1 LPYSAP
7 KHCPVLQVLLDGNII
22 FQAVRTGVTIYDALV
37 KILHTDQ
44 LELFVPASVLEELKE
59 LGKVGEGALAEARQ
73 MPSLPDAPTTK
84 KGAAISPDGSAAS
97 SSKPGVAAAPAA
109 GIMHLTREGNPDQYI
124 VASMDTR
131 LRAKLRKGGRTPTLY
146 MNQNV
151 FIMEPLPTGRTVE
164 GAAPAPTAPPQ
175 KQGDAPPLT
184 TAAAAAG
191 EGGSAVASNI
201 ITSAGA
207 PKAKVGGRK
216 RGPSGPNP
224 LSQKKPKKKPR
235 AEVDAEAGTEQKKR
249 NRRRKKTDAA
259 AGDAPATAAATAAA
273 AAE

>member
-1 LPYSAP
+1 
-7 KHCPVLQVLLDGNII
+7 
-22 FQAVRTGVTIYDALV
+22 
-37 KILHTDQ
+37 
-44 LELFVPASVLEELKE
+44 
-59 LGKVGEGALAEARQ
+59 
-73 MPSLPDAPTTK
+73 
-84 KGAAISPDGSAAS
+84 
-97 SSKPGVAAAPAA
+97 
-109 GIMHLTREGNPDQYI
+109 MHLTREGNPDQYL

-164 GAAPAPTAPPQ
+164 GAAPAPTPPAQ
-175 KQGDAPPLT
+175 KQGDAPPPT
-184 TAAAAAG
+184 TAAAAAAG
-191 EGGSAVASNI
+191 DEGGSAAASNI

-235 AEVDAEAGTEQKKR
+235 AEGDAEAGSEQKKR
-249 NRRRKKTDAA
+249 NRRRKKTDTAA
-259 AGDAPATAAATAAA
+259 AGGAPAAAATAAA
-273 AAE
+273 AE